1 MAHIPIATNRDS
13 IDLNI
18 LARLPSLLRT
28 WIVDIET
35 PFEQESVELLRNLEQ
50 IGATERPT
58 RLLKLLDD
66 YFVEE
71 FESTMR
77 AYPDEEDS

>member
-1 MAHIPIATNRDS
+1 LAHIPIATNRDS